1 MNGGTEGKEKGGRG
15 PGGEFD
21 GANLQLMVKVNKC
34 RFMIQRTMLH
44 ALDPHHKSRK
54 DTNHFLVGMPPV
66 CNFTLV
72 GCLRYTMQLIK
83 LLCRIGSLETRI
95 LKLFSLVIQIS
106 GA

>member
-1 MNGGTEGKEKGGRG
+1 MNAFSLSMNGGTEGGKKRGGV
-15 PGGEFD
+15 EFD

-34 RFMIQRTMLH
+34 RFMVQITMLH

-72 GCLRYTMQLIK
+72 GCLRYTM
-83 LLCRIGSLETRI
+83 
-95 LKLFSLVIQIS
+95 
-106 GA
+106 